1 MGRLYKPVLGRASG
15 KVGDIVFRCV
25 DGKVFITSHK
35 GTNKISSSPACV
47 NNRSRFSTVVN
58 FAKAVNNLPDLKC
71 IWSKSPVKGINSYSK
86 IISKNIKAISENLI
100 TKSNMITPSGF
111 SLYIDDV
118 LLSTS
123 EVSLSFLIGEKSA
136 AYSGLSF
143 KSNFVIAFYEP
154 VEPETKPPLV
164 ISLQSSVTPSAN
176 NYVDTSAIYDNTAR
190 LIYPL
195 YKNAMVFFA
204 ITKTDNPEGPDLFS
218 RSYAFDISL

>member
-15 KVGDIVFRCV
+15 KVGDIVFRHV

-35 GTNKISSSPACV
+35 GSNKISSSPACV

-58 FAKAVNNLPDLKC
+58 FAKAVNNLPDLKR
-71 IWSKSPVKGINSYSK
+71 IWSKSPVKGINAYSK
-86 IISKNIKAISENLI
+86 IISKNVKAVSNNLL

-118 LLSTS
+118 SLSIS

-143 KSNFVIAFYEP
+143 KSNFVIAFSEP
-154 VEPETKPPLV
+154 VNPETKTPLV

-176 NYVDTSAIYDNTAR
+176 NYVDTSAVYDNTAR

-195 YKNAMVFFA
+195 YKNAVVFFA
-204 ITKTDNPEGPDLFS
+204 ITKTDNTEEQDLFS
-218 RSYAFDISL
+218 HSYAFDISL